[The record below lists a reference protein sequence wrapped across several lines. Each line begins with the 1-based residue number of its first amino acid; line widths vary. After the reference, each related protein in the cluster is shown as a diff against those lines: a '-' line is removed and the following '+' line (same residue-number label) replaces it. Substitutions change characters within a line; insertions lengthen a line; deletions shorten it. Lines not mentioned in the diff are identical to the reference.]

1 MNDRTARDA
10 VLPERGVLLR
20 AWRVMR
26 TIREFESRIAR
37 EFEAGTVPGFTHLYL
52 GQEAVATGICMH
64 LGVED
69 YISSTHRGHG
79 HCIAKGCDVRAMALE
94 LWCKRDGLCRG
105 KGGSMHIAD
114 ISKGMLGAN
123 AIVGG
128 GAPLALGAALTAKT
142 LGKPNVSVTFGGDGA
157 TNQGTV
163 FESMNFAVVL
173 RLPVIF
179 AVENNGYGEHTGIA
193 YHLGCKDLASRCAA
207 FGMPAVTVDGTDFF
221 AVYEAAGEAVARAR
235 AGGGPSTVVCVAP
248 RWRGHFEG
256 DAQAYRDPD
265 EVRALRER
273 RDPLKLFRDRVTAAG
288 VLQGPELDQ
297 IDDEVLQLIDEAV
310 EAAKVAEDPRPE
322 DLLTDVYA
330 SY

>member
-1 MNDRTARDA
+1 MELKHD
-10 VLPERGVLLR
+10 ELLR
-20 AWRVMR
+20 AYRLMK
-26 TIREFESRIAR
+26 TIREFETRISR

-52 GQEAVATGICMH
+52 GQEAVATGVCTH
-64 LGVED
+64 LTDTD

-79 HCIAKGCDVRAMALE
+79 HCIAKGCDVRKMALE

-123 AIVGG
+123 AIVGA
-128 GAPLALGAALTAKT
+128 GAPVALGAALTAKT

-173 RLPVIF
+173 KLPVLF
-179 AVENNGYGEHTGIA
+179 VVENNGYGEHTGIA
-193 YHLGCKDLASRCAA
+193 YHLGAKDIASRSAA
-207 FGMPAVTVDGTDFF
+207 FGMPAVTCDGTDFF
-221 AVYEAAGEAVARAR
+221 SVYDAMRDPVARAR
-235 AGGGPSTVVCVAP
+235 KGGGPSTIECIAP

-256 DAQAYRDPD
+256 DAQAYRDPN
-265 EVRALRER
+265 EVKELRER
-273 RDPLKLFRDRVTAAG
+273 KDCLKLFRARVRKDKLVEAHEMDEIDKQ
-288 VLQGPELDQ
+288 VLA
-297 IDDEVLQLIDEAV
+297 LIDEAV
-310 EAAKVAEDPRPE
+310 EAAKIAPHPLPE
-322 DLLTDVYA
+322 DLLTDVYV

>member
-1 MNDRTARDA
+1 ME
-10 VLPERGVLLR
+10 LSKSELLR
-20 AWRVMR
+20 AYRLMK
-26 TIREFESRIAR
+26 TIREFETRISR

-64 LGVED
+64 LTDAD

-79 HCIAKGCDVRAMALE
+79 HCIAKGCDVRKMALE
-94 LWCKRDGLCRG
+94 LWCKRDGLCKG

-123 AIVGG
+123 AIVGA

-142 LGKPNVSVTFGGDGA
+142 LGKPNVSVAFSGDGA

-173 RLPVIF
+173 KLPVIF

-193 YHLGCKDLASRCAA
+193 YHLGAKDITSRSAA
-207 FGMPAVTVDGTDFF
+207 FGMPAVMVDGTDFF
-221 AVYEAAGEAVARAR
+221 AVYDAMGVATKRAR
-235 AGGGPSTVVCVAP
+235 AGEGPSAIECIAP

-256 DAQAYRDPD
+256 DAQVYRNLD
-265 EVRALRER
+265 EIKELREKK
-273 RDPLKLFRDRVTAAG
+273 DCLKLFRERVRKDKKVEAH
-288 VLQGPELDQ
+288 EMDQ
-297 IDDEVLQLIDEAV
+297 IDQEVLALIDDAV
-310 EAAKVAEDPRPE
+310 EAAKLAPHPKPE
-322 DLLTDVYA
+322 DLLTDVYV

>member
-1 MNDRTARDA
+1 MKLSHD
-10 VLPERGVLLR
+10 ELLR
-20 AWRVMR
+20 AYRTMK
-26 TIREFESRIAR
+26 TIREFEGRIAR

-52 GQEAVATGICMH
+52 GQEAVATGICFP
-64 LGVED
+64 LTD
-69 YISSTHRGHG
+69 ADSISSTHRGHG
-79 HCIAKGCDVRAMALE
+79 HCIAKGCDVRKMALE

-123 AIVGG
+123 AIVGA

-142 LGKPNVSVTFGGDGA
+142 LGKPHVSVTFGGDGA

-173 RLPVIF
+173 KLPVIF
-179 AVENNGYGEHTGIA
+179 AVENNGYGEHTGIE
-193 YHLGCKDLASRCAA
+193 YHLGAKDIASRAAA

-221 AVYEAAGEAVARAR
+221 AVYEAMAEAAGRAR
-235 AGGGPSTVVCVAP
+235 SGGGPSTIVCVAP

-256 DAQAYRDPD
+256 DAQTYRDPD
-265 EVRALRER
+265 EVKTLRES
-273 RDPLKLFRDRVTAAG
+273 RDCLKLFRERVTRDKT
-288 VLQGPELDQ
+288 VTDQELDQ
-297 IDDEVLQLIDEAV
+297 IDAEVLNLIDEAV
-310 EAAKVAEDPRPE
+310 EAAKVAKDPLPE
-322 DLLTDVYA
+322 DLLTDVYV

>member
-1 MNDRTARDA
+1 MELSHSELTRAYRT
-10 VLPERGVLLR
+10 
-20 AWRVMR
+20 MR
-26 TIREFESRIAR
+26 TIREFETRISR

-64 LGVED
+64 LTDED

-79 HCIAKGCDVRAMALE
+79 HCIAKGCDVRRMALE
-94 LWCKRDGLCRG
+94 LWCKRDGLCKG

-123 AIVGG
+123 AIVGA

-173 RLPVIF
+173 KLPVIF
-179 AVENNGYGEHTGIA
+179 AVENNGYGEHTGIE
-193 YHLGCKDLASRCAA
+193 YHLGAKDIASRSAA
-207 FGMPAVTVDGTDFF
+207 FGMPAVIVDGTDFF
-221 AVYEAAGEAVARAR
+221 AVYEAMGEAAARAR
-235 AGGGPSTVVCVAP
+235 AGEGPSTIECVAP

-256 DAQAYRDPD
+256 DAQAYRDLD
-265 EVRALRER
+265 EVKELRDK
-273 RDPLKLFRDRVTAAG
+273 RDCLKLFRKRVVKEKAVTG
-288 VLQGPELDQ
+288 KELDA
-297 IDDEVLQLIDEAV
+297 IDQEVLDLIDQAV
-310 EAAKVAEDPRPE
+310 EEAKVAPHPE
-322 DLLTDVYA
+322 PGDLLTDVYV